1 MALKRGT
8 PIDQNLVEQVKVL
21 RSQKRSQAQV
31 ARDLNISVCTV
42 RRYERRED
50 ETPEQQEA
58 RIQNLVLS
66 IDKAWR
72 TIHVLEDQ
80 NYKDATEGN
89 LSAKDAF
96 VAKAIE
102 IDKVAAMERQLAT
115 GDSTESQV
123 KTTFVL
129 QLADSGEVK
138 SDATELPLQSGE
150 VPGDGVRIGSGENL
164 LGLPGSCEAE
174 PFSKDLGCCGGVDV
188 QEHEGLRPPDDNGR
202 TLDGPGDS

>member
-21 RSQKRSQAQV
+21 RSQNRSQAQV

-80 NYKDATEGN
+80 NYKDAVEGN

-96 VAKAIE
+96 IAKAIE

-129 QLADSGEVK
+129 QLANTGEVV
-138 SDATELPLQSGE
+138 SDSTELPQLGGE
-150 VPGDGVRIGSGENL
+150 IPGDGVRPGSGEDVL
-164 LGLPGSCEAE
+164 RLPGGCEAE
-174 PFSKDLGCCGGVDV
+174 PCSKDLRCCGGIDV
-188 QEHEGLRPPDDNGR
+188 PEHEGLRSADDNGR
-202 TLDGPGDS
+202 TLDSAGDS